1 MLFMKCSESI
11 LDFDILSCYNY
22 RYDKFCGKEP
32 FMNQRNHTGAA
43 RVLISFLLSLQLLL
57 FVSCSCGASAQ
68 KTAAEAI
75 LDRVIA
81 CDASQ
86 LAAIMGSDIT
96 ALSDMEQFTLRRM
109 EYKIISAE
117 KIDETHWDVTA
128 DTRLYDL
135 MALFNEAF
143 LYVYDSEDAAVAS
156 TVSTWA
162 LEKLNQGDV
171 ETGCF
176 RAVVPL
182 VDGGDGSWEL
192 DEARVGDDLR
202 DAVTGGAYSWYQAYE
217 EVFGNES
224 DS

>member
-1 MLFMKCSESI
+1 
-11 LDFDILSCYNY
+11 
-22 RYDKFCGKEP
+22 
-32 FMNQRNHTGAA
+32 MNQRYHTGAA
-43 RVLISFLLSLQLLL
+43 RVLMFLLLSLQLLL
-57 FVSCSCGASAQ
+57 FVSCSRGASAQ

-86 LAAIMGSDIT
+86 LAGIMGSDIT
-96 ALSDMEQFTLRRM
+96 VLSDMEQFTLRRM

-135 MALFNEAF
+135 MALFNEAL
-143 LYVYDSEDAAVAS
+143 LYVYDSADAAVAS
-156 TVSTWA
+156 TVATWA

-171 ETGCF
+171 ALGSF

-182 VDGGDGSWEL
+182 VMGGDGSWEL
-192 DEARVGDDLR
+192 DEERVGDDLR

-224 DS
+224 NS

>member
-1 MLFMKCSESI
+1 
-11 LDFDILSCYNY
+11 
-22 RYDKFCGKEP
+22 
-32 FMNQRNHTGAA
+32 MNQRNHAAAA
-43 RVLISFLLSLQLLL
+43 RVLLSFFLLLQLFL
-57 FVSCSCGASAQ
+57 FVSCGASAQ
-68 KTAAEAI
+68 KAAAEAV

-143 LYVYDSEDAAVAS
+143 LYVYDSEDTAVAS
-156 TVSTWA
+156 TVATWA